1 MRRYAAECV
10 GTGVLVF
17 AGVGSAVIAG
27 DKIGFLGVGLAF
39 GIVLVAMAYAIGPI
53 SGCHIN
59 PAVTAGLLASRKI
72 GPRDAAGYV
81 VAQVVGAIVGAVL
94 LLVVAK
100 ARAGGYDAGAQGFG
114 SNGFGKHSPGGY
126 SEGGVFLAEV
136 ILTFVLVFTVLAATD
151 SLSQTAFAGIPIGLA
166 LGLTNLVGIPIDN
179 ASINPARSIGPALFQ
194 GDWALEQLWVF
205 VVAPVL
211 GALVAAA
218 IYQALF
224 RGGRQVAPEQSA
236 VASEQSAVAHDRI

>member
-17 AGVGSAVIAG
+17 AGLGSAVIAG

-72 GPRDAAGYV
+72 GARDAAGYV

-100 ARAGGYDAGAQGFG
+100 ARSGGYDAGAQGFG
-114 SNGFGKHSPGGY
+114 SNGFSRPRFSSTRSSSRCGCASQI
-126 SEGGVFLAEV
+126 ARR
-136 ILTFVLVFTVLAATD
+136 TVLSFSAVKTSITRTHRA
-151 SLSQTAFAGIPIGLA
+151 SLA
-166 LGLTNLVGIPIDN
+166 
-179 ASINPARSIGPALFQ
+179 
-194 GDWALEQLWVF
+194 
-205 VVAPVL
+205 
-211 GALVAAA
+211 VAA
-218 IYQALF
+218 L
-224 RGGRQVAPEQSA
+224 
-236 VASEQSAVAHDRI
+236 